1 MAKKFTI
8 AALIALFTLPAF
20 ADDAGGYKGGET
32 PPRTQDSGY
41 KGTEDTTSPSISEVK
56 TMRDGAWVTL
66 EGYIVKQTGEQSYQL
81 RGRNNETIDLV
92 IPKKVFDGKTY
103 DAEDQVRMNG
113 RLRHDGA
120 RRWVDVEQLGAP

>member
-1 MAKKFTI
+1 
-8 AALIALFTLPAF
+8 
-20 ADDAGGYKGGET
+20 
-32 PPRTQDSGY
+32 
-41 KGTEDTTSPSISEVK
+41 
-56 TMRDGAWVTL
+56 MRDGAWVTL
-66 EGYIVKQTGEQSYQL
+66 EGYIVKQKGEQSYQL